1 MATRIYQAGNWVVA
15 ASGVTAAPAK
25 MTTST
30 AIKTLMQLNT
40 PSTMTLEVIEW
51 GISFDGSAAAT
62 PGVCELVDTVA
73 IGATSLTTYAAA
85 DITKVSQVGTTASGI
100 TLGAGQSGIHSGSS
114 TEGSVVAARQFD
126 TQLLPPTAPYIK
138 QFPLERGPTML
149 QSEFLRIRVTFGTA
163 INALAYIVWSE

>member
-1 MATRIYQAGNWVVA
+1 MATRIYQAYNGPMA
-15 ASGVTAAPAK
+15 TTAAPAK
-25 MTTST
+25 VTTST
-30 AIKTLMQLNT
+30 AIKTLMQLAT

-73 IGATSLTTYAAA
+73 INATVTAYVAA
-85 DITKVSQVGTTASGI
+85 DITKVSQVGTTAS
-100 TLGAGQSGIHSGSS
+100 A
-114 TEGSVVAARQFD
+114 EGTIVATRQFD

>member
-1 MATRIYQAGNWVVA
+1 MATRIYQAYNGPMA
-15 ASGVTAAPAK
+15 TTAAPAK
-25 MTTST
+25 VTTGT
-30 AIKTLMQLNT
+30 AIKTLQQLAT
-40 PSTMTLEVIEW
+40 TSTMTLEVIEW

-73 IGATSLTTYAAA
+73 VNSTVTAYVAA
-85 DITKVSQVGTTASGI
+85 DITKVSQVGTTASGL
-100 TLGAGQSGIHSGSS
+100 TLAVAGSGYTASA
-114 TEGSVVAARQFD
+114 EGTVTATRQFD

-163 INALAYIVWSE
+163 INALCYIVWAE